1 GAAGSSGNDGAAGD
15 PDAGGAADDPLAAAR
30 AARRF
35 ALARAAAQGM
45 VEAAPPALLPP
56 PPPAPEA
63 PPGPPPAPVN
73 AAPAVPIMVETGLDR
88 AARGTPRI
96 ALTPGG
102 GDCPE
107 DAAFDVPAWGGEGG
121 PADAIAARRAALI
134 GEFDRPDPAAVLALA
149 RLYVHLGFGAEAG
162 AALAAF
168 GAGGE
173 EVERLAAL
181 ALLVDGAAA
190 APAAP
195 FAGLEAC
202 DGAVALWAVL
212 AAPRLETGA
221 PVAAGAVVR
230 GFSALPLHLRRLLG
244 RPLADRFLD
253 TGDAETARALRDA
266 AERAGGPGGDAIDLV
281 SARIALARGRVD
293 EAEAALAALAT
304 RPGPEAAEALALLVE
319 TLLSRGAEVAPGHV
333 TAAEAFAYELSGTAT
348 GTRLA
353 SAHARALAARGEHD
367 AAFAALARMPP
378 GPATAALA
386 DALHA
391 TLAAGAS
398 EASFL
403 RHAFAALP
411 GSAPAAPHRPSGAP
425 ARRAL
430 AGRLVGLGFGP
441 EAQALLGPAAALP
454 PGDRPLWAA
463 AALAAGDPRAAV
475 AALAGDGSAAAAA
488 IRGDALSRLGDHRG
502 AAAAFAGSDPDRAA
516 AAGWRAAAGGGA
528 ASPPA
533 VASAL
538 AALAP
543 AVDGATP
550 AEGGGDAPLAAAR
563 ALLADSAARRTAA
576 AVLLAAYP
584 PP

>member
-1 GAAGSSGNDGAAGD
+1 
-15 PDAGGAADDPLAAAR
+15 
-30 AARRF
+30 
-35 ALARAAAQGM
+35 M

-411 GSAPAAPHRPSGAP
+411 GSAPAAHIGPPGAP
-425 ARRAL
+425 GAARRWP
-430 AGRLVGLGFGP
+430 GSWSVGFGP
-441 EAQALLGPAAALP
+441 EAQALLGPAAAAREGTARSGP
-454 PGDRPLWAA
+454 RQKRSRRRPARRGRGRGA
-463 AALAAGDPRAAV
+463 DS
-475 AALAGDGSAAAAA
+475 SAAAAA
-488 IRGDALSRLGDHRG
+488 IHGDACSRLGDHRG
-502 AAAAFAGSDPDRAA
+502 AAAAFAGSGRPRRRWLAL
-516 AAGWRAAAGGGA
+516 
-528 ASPPA
+528 PPRQGRPPAA